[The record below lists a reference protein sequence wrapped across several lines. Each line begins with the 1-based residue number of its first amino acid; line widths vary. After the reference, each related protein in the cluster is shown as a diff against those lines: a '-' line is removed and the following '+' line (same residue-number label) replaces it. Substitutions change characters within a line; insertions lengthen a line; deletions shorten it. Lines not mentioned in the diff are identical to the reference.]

1 MAAGKVIAS
10 VSFYTVRENC
20 TIDQSVIFHMKGSEE
35 KVKIRN
41 YWFYLKSHILK
52 LESYYSG
59 TFCKSQDFPK
69 KIDFSELLEPL
80 CNKVSFC
87 CKHFSNTG

>member
-41 YWFYLKSHILK
+41 YWSYLKSHI
-52 LESYYSG
+52 
-59 TFCKSQDFPK
+59 
-69 KIDFSELLEPL
+69 
-80 CNKVSFC
+80 
-87 CKHFSNTG
+87 